1 MHGGVNLCLLP
12 STGVVLLLQP
22 VLVSRGPP
30 SAPSILLVPWWTL
43 CVSTAVQTPIFQ
55 VGRQGLPQTRLQEA
69 LSLLE
74 VITVAAYAN
83 TGSGRLEWLPCAPPD
98 LSPTSEGCCLEPRM
112 FVLWG
117 MNNDADPI
125 SDAWVFDIKTLTWKE
140 VCGQDVVTLCLLR
153 IMWSTLCSIIS
164 ANAPLLVTLQV
175 SLPPWCGGGR
185 VWHTASAFHPTVGEA
200 EIVAFGGSMEN
211 LFKNSEVHI
220 MNVQGTTVL
229 RFGKSVLSH
238 YDGIEFAVSVI

>member
-1 MHGGVNLCLLP
+1 
-12 STGVVLLLQP
+12 
-22 VLVSRGPP
+22 
-30 SAPSILLVPWWTL
+30 
-43 CVSTAVQTPIFQ
+43 
-55 VGRQGLPQTRLQEA
+55 
-69 LSLLE
+69 
-74 VITVAAYAN
+74 
-83 TGSGRLEWLPCAPPD
+83 
-98 LSPTSEGCCLEPRM
+98 M

-140 VCGQDVVTLCLLR
+140 
-153 IMWSTLCSIIS
+153 
-164 ANAPLLVTLQV
+164 V